1 MNEIKRKKKTNKNR
15 DQPFFIVSNRY
26 IMVFTEPSKKIQ
38 EILKKH
44 VSLPDFHLSKKA
56 SAVMQKLYKQA
67 IDAHAMAPIY
77 SKDESLFKGL
87 PTQKGQSY
95 DYMEKSIRDHIE
107 RLKTRVTQV
116 VLTVGER
123 TYTIFFIIPVGND
136 NAIDKYVKWIN
147 TWLQVATLYAKSDC
161 SKMVTVYLYLT
172 DLKKVLPKK
181 GGIALNPV
189 NANTAFTTSCQPKT
203 EIILYRREEWFKVFI
218 HESFHNLG
226 LDFAGENV
234 KETLF
239 PIFPIQSEFKLF
251 ETYTEMWAELMNIIF
266 IMVGEKTKE
275 PILEKLEME
284 KLEKYIQMERKF
296 SLFQS
301 AKILKHFGITY
312 RSFFEKTKE
321 AEQMRKKYKEETE
334 IFCYFI
340 LKTLL
345 MYNCN
350 DFIEWMHD
358 HQKPVQNKVDKFI
371 KDLIIPRYNEIQ
383 FIKAIDKINE
393 NINENI
399 NLTNSTTLRMT
410 ALEQLL

>member
-1 MNEIKRKKKTNKNR
+1 
-15 DQPFFIVSNRY
+15 
-26 IMVFTEPSKKIQ
+26 MVFTEPSKEIQ
-38 EILKKH
+38 EFLKKH

-67 IDAHAMAPIY
+67 INAHSMTPKY
-77 SKDESLFKGL
+77 SIVSEDDGL
-87 PTQKGQSY
+87 PKGSSY
-95 DYMEKSIRDHIE
+95 DYMEKNIRDHIE
-107 RLKTRVTQV
+107 GLKNRVTQV

-123 TYTIFFIIPVGND
+123 TYTIFFIIPVGTENK
-136 NAIDKYVKWIN
+136 IDKYVKWIN
-147 TWLQVATLYAKSDC
+147 TWLQVATLYAKSEC
-161 SKMVTVYLYLT
+161 SKTVTVYLYMT
-172 DLKKVLPKK
+172 DLKKMLPKNN
-181 GGIALNPV
+181 GNTLNPE

-234 KETLF
+234 KEILS
-239 PIFPIQSEFKLF
+239 PIFPIQSEFKLY

-266 IMVGEKTKE
+266 IMVGKKTKE
-275 PILEKLEME
+275 PNF
-284 KLEKYIQMERKF
+284 EKYIQMERKF

-312 RSFFEKTKE
+312 RSFFEKTAE
-321 AEQMRKKYKEETE
+321 AEQMRKKYKEDTE

-350 DFIEWMHD
+350 DFIEWLHD

-383 FIKAIDKINE
+383 FIDAIE
-393 NINENI
+393 NMNKNI
-399 NLTNSTTLRMT
+399 KLTNSTTLRMT

>member
-1 MNEIKRKKKTNKNR
+1 
-15 DQPFFIVSNRY
+15 
-26 IMVFTEPSKKIQ
+26 MVFTEPSKKIQ
-38 EILKKH
+38 NFLKKNI
-44 VSLPDFHLSKKA
+44 SIPEFHLSEKA
-56 SAVMQKLYKQA
+56 SAVIQILLKQA
-67 IDAHAMAPIY
+67 TNAHLINPDYTIVSEDTDAP
-77 SKDESLFKGL
+77 KGS
-87 PTQKGQSY
+87 SY
-95 DYMEKSIRDHIE
+95 DYMEQSIRTHIE
-107 RLKTRVTQV
+107 GLKKRVTQV
-116 VLTVGER
+116 KLNVGKR
-123 TYTIFFIIPVGND
+123 VYTIFFIIPIGTAD
-136 NAIDKYVKWIN
+136 DIDKYVKKIN
-147 TWLQVATLYAKSDC
+147 TWLQVATLYAKPDC
-161 SKMVTVYLYLT
+161 SKEVTVYLYLT

-181 GGIALNPV
+181 DGITLDPE

-239 PIFPIQSEFKLF
+239 RIFPIKSEFKLY

-266 IMVGEKTKE
+266 ITVEENTSE
-275 PILEKLEME
+275 PILK

-301 AKILKHFGITY
+301 AKILNHFGITY
-312 RSFFEKTKE
+312 KDLFEKTADE
-321 AEQMRKKYKEETE
+321 MRKKYKEDTE

-350 DFIEWMHD
+350 DFIEWLHD
-358 HQKPVQNKVDKFI
+358 HQKPVPNKVGKFI

-383 FIKAIDKINE
+383 FINAID
-393 NINENI
+393 NIK
-399 NLTNSTTLRMT
+399 LTNSTTLRMT

>member
-1 MNEIKRKKKTNKNR
+1 
-15 DQPFFIVSNRY
+15 
-26 IMVFTEPSKKIQ
+26 MVFTEPSKKIQ
-38 EILKKH
+38 DFLKKNI
-44 VSLPDFHLSKKA
+44 SIPEFHLSEKA
-56 SAVMQKLYKQA
+56 SAVIQILLKQA
-67 IDAHAMAPIY
+67 TNAHLINPDYTIVSENTDAP
-77 SKDESLFKGL
+77 KGS
-87 PTQKGQSY
+87 SY
-95 DYMEKSIRDHIE
+95 DYMEQSIRTHIE
-107 RLKTRVTQV
+107 GLKKRVTQV
-116 VLTVGER
+116 KLNVGKR
-123 TYTIFFIIPVGND
+123 VYTIFFIIPVGTEHH
-136 NAIDKYVKWIN
+136 IEKYVKKIN
-147 TWLQVATLYAKSDC
+147 TWLQVATLYAKPEC
-161 SKMVTVYLYLT
+161 SKAVTVYLYLT

-181 GGIALNPV
+181 DGIMLDPE

-239 PIFPIQSEFKLF
+239 RIFPINSEFKLY

-266 IMVGEKTKE
+266 ITVEENPRGS
-275 PILEKLEME
+275 ILK

-301 AKILKHFGITY
+301 AKILDHFGITY
-312 RSFFEKTKE
+312 RSLFEKTSE
-321 AEQMRKKYKEETE
+321 ADQLRKKYKEDTE

-345 MYNCN
+345 MYNCS
-350 DFIEWMHD
+350 DFIEWLHD
-358 HQKPVQNKVDKFI
+358 HQKPVTNKVGKFI

-383 FIKAIDKINE
+383 FINAIE
-393 NINENI
+393 SVQMNIDQHSFI
-399 NLTNSTTLRMT
+399 GSTLRMT

>member
-1 MNEIKRKKKTNKNR
+1 
-15 DQPFFIVSNRY
+15 
-26 IMVFTEPSKKIQ
+26 MVFTEPSKKIQ

-67 IDAHAMAPIY
+67 IDAHAMTPIY

-107 RLKTRVTQV
+107 GLKTRVTQV

-123 TYTIFFIIPVGND
+123 TYTIFFIIPVGTASEID
-136 NAIDKYVKWIN
+136 NYVKWIN

-161 SKMVTVYLYLT
+161 SKTVTVYLYLT
-172 DLKKVLPKK
+172 DLKKMLPEK
-181 GGIALNPV
+181 GGIALNPM

-239 PIFPIQSEFKLF
+239 PIFPIQSEFKLY

-275 PILEKLEME
+275 PILEIE

-358 HQKPVQNKVDKFI
+358 HQKPVPNKVDKFI

-393 NINENI
+393 NMNENM

>member
-1 MNEIKRKKKTNKNR
+1 MGSTLFYCINNT
-15 DQPFFIVSNRY
+15 Y

-38 EILKKH
+38 EFLKKD
-44 VSLPDFHLSKKA
+44 VLLPDFHLSKKS
-56 SAVMQKLYKQA
+56 SAVLQKLYQQA
-67 IDAHAMAPIY
+67 IDAHLLKPNY
-77 SKDESLFKGL
+77 SIVSEDTTGL
-87 PTQKGQSY
+87 PKGSSY

-107 RLKTRVTQV
+107 GLENRVTQV
-116 VLTVGER
+116 VLTVEQR
-123 TYTIFFIIPVGND
+123 VYTIFFVIPVGTASEID
-136 NAIDKYVKWIN
+136 NYVKWIN
-147 TWLQVATLYAKSDC
+147 TWLQVATLYAKPSC

-181 GGIALNPV
+181 DGIELNQE
-189 NANTAFTTSCQPKT
+189 NANTAFTTSCQTNT

-226 LDFAGENV
+226 LDFAGETV
-234 KETLF
+234 KDSLSQ
-239 PIFPIQSEFKLF
+239 IFPIQSEFKLY

-266 IMVGEKTKE
+266 ITVGEKTKE
-275 PILEKLEME
+275 QKIE

-301 AKILKHFGITY
+301 AKILNHFGITY
-312 RSFFEKTKE
+312 RSLFEKTAE
-321 AEQMRKKYKEETE
+321 AEQMRKKYKEDTE

-358 HQKPVQNKVDKFI
+358 HQKPVTNKVDKFI

-383 FIKAIDKINE
+383 FINTIE
-393 NINENI
+393 HMNENI
-399 NLTNSTTLRMT
+399 NLTKSTTLRMT

>member
-1 MNEIKRKKKTNKNR
+1 
-15 DQPFFIVSNRY
+15 
-26 IMVFTEPSKKIQ
+26 
-38 EILKKH
+38 
-44 VSLPDFHLSKKA
+44 
-56 SAVMQKLYKQA
+56 MQKLYKQA
-67 IDAHAMAPIY
+67 INAHSMTPKY
-77 SKDESLFKGL
+77 SIVSEDDGL
-87 PTQKGQSY
+87 PKGSSY
-95 DYMEKSIRDHIE
+95 DYMEKNIRDHIE
-107 RLKTRVTQV
+107 GLKNRVTQV

-123 TYTIFFIIPVGND
+123 TYTIFFIIPVGTENK
-136 NAIDKYVKWIN
+136 IDKYVKWIN
-147 TWLQVATLYAKSDC
+147 TWLQVATLYAKSEC
-161 SKMVTVYLYLT
+161 SKTVTVYLYMT
-172 DLKKVLPKK
+172 DLKKMLPKNN
-181 GGIALNPV
+181 GNTLNPE

-234 KETLF
+234 KEILS
-239 PIFPIQSEFKLF
+239 PIFPIQSEFKLY

-266 IMVGEKTKE
+266 IMVGKKTKE
-275 PILEKLEME
+275 PNF
-284 KLEKYIQMERKF
+284 EKYIQMERKF

-312 RSFFEKTKE
+312 RSFFEKTAE
-321 AEQMRKKYKEETE
+321 AEQMRKKYKEDTE

-350 DFIEWMHD
+350 DFIEWLHD

-383 FIKAIDKINE
+383 FIDAIE
-393 NINENI
+393 NMNKNI
-399 NLTNSTTLRMT
+399 KLTNSTTLRMT

>member
-15 DQPFFIVSNRY
+15 GQPFFIVSNRY

-38 EILKKH
+38 QILKKH

-56 SAVMQKLYKQA
+56 STVMQKLYKQA
-67 IDAHAMAPIY
+67 IDAHAITPIY
-77 SKDESLFKGL
+77 SIVSDDESLFK
-87 PTQKGQSY
+87 KGQSY

-107 RLKTRVTQV
+107 GLKTRVTQV

-123 TYTIFFIIPVGND
+123 TYTIFFIIPVGTASEID
-136 NAIDKYVKWIN
+136 NYVKWIN

-161 SKMVTVYLYLT
+161 SKTVTVYLYLT
-172 DLKKVLPKK
+172 DLKKVLPEK

-251 ETYTEMWAELMNIIF
+251 ETYTEMWAELMNIIL

-275 PILEKLEME
+275 PILEKLEKYCGSVGDEVGSNE
-284 KLEKYIQMERKF
+284 KSPGVEEK
-296 SLFQS
+296 S
-301 AKILKHFGITY
+301 
-312 RSFFEKTKE
+312 
-321 AEQMRKKYKEETE
+321 
-334 IFCYFI
+334 
-340 LKTLL
+340 
-345 MYNCN
+345 
-350 DFIEWMHD
+350 
-358 HQKPVQNKVDKFI
+358 PDK
-371 KDLIIPRYNEIQ
+371 
-383 FIKAIDKINE
+383 
-393 NINENI
+393 
-399 NLTNSTTLRMT
+399 
-410 ALEQLL
+410 

>member
-1 MNEIKRKKKTNKNR
+1 
-15 DQPFFIVSNRY
+15 
-26 IMVFTEPSKKIQ
+26 MVFTEPSKKIQ
-38 EILKKH
+38 DFVNTHI
-44 VSLPDFHLSKKA
+44 SLPEFHLSKKA

-67 IDAHAMAPIY
+67 IKAHSMTPKY
-77 SKDESLFKGL
+77 SIVSEDKGL
-87 PTQKGQSY
+87 PKGSSY
-95 DYMEKSIRDHIE
+95 EYMEKSIRRHIE
-107 RLKTRVTQV
+107 GLETRVTQV
-116 VLTVGER
+116 VLNVGKR
-123 TYTIFFIIPVGND
+123 VYTIFFIIPVGTENK
-136 NAIDKYVKWIN
+136 IDKYVKWIN
-147 TWLQVATLYAKSDC
+147 TWLQVATLYAKPGC
-161 SKMVTVYLYLT
+161 SETVTVYLYMT
-172 DLKKVLPKK
+172 DLKKVLPEKD
-181 GGIALNPV
+181 GIALNPE
-189 NANTAFTTSCQPKT
+189 NANTAFTTSCQPTT

-234 KETLF
+234 KDTLS
-239 PIFPIQSEFKLF
+239 PIFPIQSEFKLY

-266 IMVGEKTKE
+266 IMVGEKTKG

-284 KLEKYIQMERKF
+284 KLEKYIQIERKF

-301 AKILKHFGITY
+301 AQIMKHFGITY
-312 RSFFEKTKE
+312 RSFFEKTKK

-350 DFIEWMHD
+350 MFIEWMHD

-371 KDLIIPRYNEIQ
+371 KDLIIPTYNEIE
-383 FIKAIDKINE
+383 FIDAIE
-393 NINENI
+393 NAKLTNVIENAK
-399 NLTNSTTLRMT
+399 LSNSTTLRMT

>member
-1 MNEIKRKKKTNKNR
+1 
-15 DQPFFIVSNRY
+15 
-26 IMVFTEPSKKIQ
+26 MVFTEPSKEIQ
-38 EILKKH
+38 EFLKKH

-67 IDAHAMAPIY
+67 INAHSMTPKY
-77 SKDESLFKGL
+77 SIVSEDDGL
-87 PTQKGQSY
+87 PKGSSY
-95 DYMEKSIRDHIE
+95 DYMEKNIRDHIE
-107 RLKTRVTQV
+107 GLKNRVTQV

-123 TYTIFFIIPVGND
+123 TYTIFFIIPVGTENK
-136 NAIDKYVKWIN
+136 IDKYVKWIN
-147 TWLQVATLYAKSDC
+147 TWLQVATLYAKSEC
-161 SKMVTVYLYLT
+161 SKTVTVYLYMT
-172 DLKKVLPKK
+172 DLKKMLPKNN
-181 GGIALNPV
+181 GNTLNPE

-234 KETLF
+234 KEILS
-239 PIFPIQSEFKLF
+239 PIFPIQSEFKLY

-266 IMVGEKTKE
+266 IMVGKKTKE
-275 PILEKLEME
+275 PNF
-284 KLEKYIQMERKF
+284 EKYIQMERKF

-312 RSFFEKTKE
+312 RSFFEKTAE
-321 AEQMRKKYKEETE
+321 AEQMRKKYKEDTE

-350 DFIEWMHD
+350 DFIEWLHD

-383 FIKAIDKINE
+383 FIDAIE
-393 NINENI
+393 NMNKNI
-399 NLTNSTTLRMT
+399 KLTNSTTLRMT
-410 ALEQLL
+410 ALEQLLWLE

>member
-1 MNEIKRKKKTNKNR
+1 
-15 DQPFFIVSNRY
+15 
-26 IMVFTEPSKKIQ
+26 MVFTEPSKKIQ

-67 IDAHAMAPIY
+67 IDAHAMTPIY

-107 RLKTRVTQV
+107 GLKTRVTQV

-123 TYTIFFIIPVGND
+123 TYTIFFIIPVGTASEID
-136 NAIDKYVKWIN
+136 NYVKWIN

-161 SKMVTVYLYLT
+161 SKTVTVYLYLT
-172 DLKKVLPKK
+172 DLKKMLPEK
-181 GGIALNPV
+181 GGIALNPM

-234 KETLF
+234 KDTLS
-239 PIFPIQSEFKLF
+239 PIFPIQSEFKLY

-266 IMVGEKTKE
+266 ITVGEKTKE
-275 PILEKLEME
+275 QKIE

-301 AKILKHFGITY
+301 AKILNHFGITY
-312 RSFFEKTKE
+312 RSLFEKTAE
-321 AEQMRKKYKEETE
+321 AEQMRKKYKEDTE

-350 DFIEWMHD
+350 DFIEWMHN
-358 HQKPVQNKVDKFI
+358 HQKPVTNKVDKFI

-383 FIKAIDKINE
+383 FINTIE
-393 NINENI
+393 HMNENI
-399 NLTNSTTLRMT
+399 NLTKSTTLRMT

>member
-1 MNEIKRKKKTNKNR
+1 
-15 DQPFFIVSNRY
+15 
-26 IMVFTEPSKKIQ
+26 
-38 EILKKH
+38 
-44 VSLPDFHLSKKA
+44 
-56 SAVMQKLYKQA
+56 MQKLYKQA
-67 IDAHAMAPIY
+67 IKAHAMTPKYSIV
-77 SKDESLFKGL
+77 SKDDTLPKGL
-87 PTQKGQSY
+87 PNGLPKGLPNGLPKGLPKGSSY
-95 DYMEKSIRDHIE
+95 EYMEKSIRRHIE
-107 RLKTRVTQV
+107 GLENRVTQV
-116 VLTVGER
+116 VLNVGER
-123 TYTIFFIIPVGND
+123 VYTIFFIIPVGTENK
-136 NAIDKYVKWIN
+136 IDKYVKWIN
-147 TWLQVATLYAKSDC
+147 TWLQVATLYAKPDC
-161 SKMVTVYLYLT
+161 SETVTVYIYMT
-172 DLKKVLPKK
+172 DLKKVLPEKN
-181 GGIALNPV
+181 GIALNPE

-239 PIFPIQSEFKLF
+239 PIFPIQSEFKLY

-266 IMVGEKTKE
+266 IMVGEKTKKQM
-275 PILEKLEME
+275 LEIK
-284 KLEKYIQMERKF
+284 KLEKYIQIERKF

-301 AKILKHFGITY
+301 AQILDHFEITY
-312 RSFFEKTKE
+312 SSLFEKTTD

-350 DFIEWMHD
+350 EFIEWMHD
-358 HQKPVQNKVDKFI
+358 HQKHVQNKVDKFI

-383 FIKAIDKINE
+383 FITAIENVKI
-393 NINENI
+393 
-399 NLTNSTTLRMT
+399 TNSTTLRMT

>member
-1 MNEIKRKKKTNKNR
+1 
-15 DQPFFIVSNRY
+15 
-26 IMVFTEPSKKIQ
+26 MVFTEPSKKIQ
-38 EILKKH
+38 EFLKKQ
-44 VSLPDFHLSKKA
+44 VSLPEFHLSKKA
-56 SAVMQKLYKQA
+56 SAVLQKLYKQA

-77 SKDESLFKGL
+77 SIVSEDDSLPKGS
-87 PTQKGQSY
+87 SY
-95 DYMEKSIRDHIE
+95 DYMEQSIRDHIE
-107 RLKTRVTQV
+107 GLENRVTQV

-123 TYTIFFIIPVGND
+123 TYTIFFVIPVGTE
-136 NAIDKYVKWIN
+136 NAINNYVKWIN
-147 TWLQVATLYAKSDC
+147 TWLQVATLHAKPGC
-161 SKMVTVYLYLT
+161 SKTVTVYLYLT

-181 GGIALNPV
+181 NGIELNPE

-226 LDFAGENV
+226 LDFAGETV
-234 KETLF
+234 KDSLSQ
-239 PIFPIQSEFKLF
+239 IFPIQSEFKLY

-275 PILEKLEME
+275 PIF
-284 KLEKYIQMERKF
+284 EKYIQMERKF

-301 AKILKHFGITY
+301 AKILNHFGITY
-312 RSFFEKTKE
+312 RSLFEKTAE
-321 AEQMRKKYKEETE
+321 AEEMRKKYKEDTQ

-358 HQKPVQNKVDKFI
+358 HQKPVPNKVDKFV

-383 FIKAIDKINE
+383 FINAIDKINE
-393 NINENI
+393 NMNENMNENI